1 MESWTPNVTVQAHI
15 HRYGHICEYLHPHAW
30 IWLAWIPKKNIF
42 PCSTYPS
49 PGVYVQC
56 AYLLHVYAGTRTQ
69 AYADMQTC
77 LQYTNCSR
85 PDSML
90 SLHPFVGLDILDHET
105 CSFATILLGPT
116 DVNQLALRCFLQSWS
131 DVQIQK
137 IVFDRF
143 GPIRN
148 SDLAHLGRSL
158 QVLLCSRCTWRV
170 SGSFVSTEYVAC
182 LPGWYK
188 GGRLGMRLDEFGY
201 GDLMRFNGIQWETK
215 LSQHG

>member
-1 MESWTPNVTVQAHI
+1 MNTQCDSTGAYTQIRTHLRIFASTCMNMVSMN
-15 HRYGHICEYLHPHAW
+15 
-30 IWLAWIPKKNIF
+30 PKKIIF

-56 AYLLHVYAGTRTQ
+56 AYLLHVYAGTRAQ

-90 SLHPFVGLDILDHET
+90 SLHPFVGLDILDHERVPLPQY
-105 CSFATILLGPT
+105 SLAQQMSISSLFAVFSKVG
-116 DVNQLALRCFLQSWS
+116 QMFKSKKQFLT
-131 DVQIQK
+131 
-137 IVFDRF
+137 
-143 GPIRN
+143 
-148 SDLAHLGRSL
+148 DLAHLGRSL

-182 LPGWYK
+182 LPG
-188 GGRLGMRLDEFGY
+188 
-201 GDLMRFNGIQWETK
+201 
-215 LSQHG
+215 

>member
-1 MESWTPNVTVQAHI
+1 MHDEQADGNMNTQCDSTGAYTQIRTHLRI
-15 HRYGHICEYLHPHAW
+15 FASTCMNMVSMN
-30 IWLAWIPKKNIF
+30 PKKNIF

-182 LPGWYK
+182 LPG
-188 GGRLGMRLDEFGY
+188 
-201 GDLMRFNGIQWETK
+201 
-215 LSQHG
+215 